1 MITIIIGGFFLL
13 LAAINAF
20 AMRRD
25 YLAAQK
31 QLTPAVT
38 TRRRIAIIF
47 ALVGAGLVLLGV
59 FNR

>member
-1 MITIIIGGFFLL
+1 MITIIIGVFFLL

-31 QLTPAVT
+31 QQIPAVT
-38 TRRRIAIIF
+38 ARKRIAIVF
-47 ALVGAGLVLLGV
+47 ALVGAGLILLGLL
-59 FNR
+59 NR

>member
-1 MITIIIGGFFLL
+1 MITIIIGVFFLL

-20 AMRRD
+20 AMRRN

-31 QLTPAVT
+31 QQTPAVT
-38 TRRRIAIIF
+38 AKRRIAIIF
-47 ALVGAGLVLLGV
+47 ALVGAGLVLLGL